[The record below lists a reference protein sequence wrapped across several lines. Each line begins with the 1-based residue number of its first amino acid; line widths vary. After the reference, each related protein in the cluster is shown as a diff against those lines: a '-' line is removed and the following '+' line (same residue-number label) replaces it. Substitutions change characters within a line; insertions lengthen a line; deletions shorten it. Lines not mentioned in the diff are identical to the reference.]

1 MNRGLLPGGL
11 SSDAY
16 FDKHLRPLDA
26 EHYSAAGIVPYRR
39 KQGDLELLLPLEK
52 PWNSFTKGYD
62 PIGWNVF
69 CGKRVPRQER
79 SAETTAV
86 RCFLECVGHVDGCPD
101 TEKLY
106 GMTQGSHVLWYPSG
120 KFALLLVEVPDEV
133 MASFPEQFSQAFN
146 QAGPNEEYR
155 ILPMGI
161 KKYVKQ
167 IEALEWV
174 PTSNL
179 IPETK
184 GEVSDLLNNILRV
197 NGFRDFLC
205 GQFVAPDSNE
215 PMVDCAPP
223 AENAPKYANE
233 YGGKPEGKGKGG
245 KGGGWGGKGGKGGSG
260 KDKGGKDKGG
270 WKGQQNKGMGM
281 PFAFPG
287 KGGAMGPM
295 FSPYSDQNS
304 AEMQRQMYGE
314 QLYVLVQPLAPSA
327 YLAQKITGMLLELP
341 QEELMMNLT
350 NQEELHRRV
359 REALEVLKEDGIVG

>member
-245 KGGGWGGKGGKGGSG
+245 KGGGWGGKGGKGRSDGKIAKIPDDLKDRRFHGFMKHMDKKSG
-260 KDKGGKDKGG
+260 FGFIECDETRR
-270 WKGQQNKGMGM
+270 
-281 PFAFPG
+281 AFDRDIFVDMTRLPPG
-287 KGGAMGPM
+287 VERPGHPVT
-295 FSPYSDQNS
+295 F
-304 AEMQRQMYGE
+304 
-314 QLYVLVQPLAPSA
+314 VLVVGRRGFPEASA
-327 YLAQKITGMLLELP
+327 VKRP
-341 QEELMMNLT
+341 
-350 NQEELHRRV
+350 
-359 REALEVLKEDGIVG
+359 